1 MNAYLTKGNTTYYG
15 KTSTFL
21 YAAALGSASFK
32 SSYTASTNYALVSW
46 NKVSGAT
53 GYKIYKYDS
62 AKKSWV
68 LAKTITDP
76 TKTSTYVTGLSAGK
90 TTKLKINAYLTKGTK
105 TYVGKAGTMLD
116 VTTK

>member
-1 MNAYLTKGNTTYYG
+1 MKIRRRIPFPFGATPLSPKEYGNWR
-15 KTSTFL
+15 
-21 YAAALGSASFK
+21 
-32 SSYTASTNYALVSW
+32 YALHLIVPVLVNFLLNIARW
-46 NKVSGAT
+46 YCNLW
-53 GYKIYKYDS
+53 

-68 LAKTITDP
+68 LAKAITDP
-76 TKTSTYVTGLSAGK
+76 NKTSTYVTGLSAGK